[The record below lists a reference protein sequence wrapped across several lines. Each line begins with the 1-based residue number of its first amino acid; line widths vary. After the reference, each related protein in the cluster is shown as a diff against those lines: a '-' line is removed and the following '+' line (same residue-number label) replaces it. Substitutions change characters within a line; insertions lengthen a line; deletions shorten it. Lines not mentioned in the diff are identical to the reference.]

1 MFKFVGFKYRDILFN
16 SGCFTDFFLVCL
28 NVKVL
33 GFLIERKYKVL
44 NEVNRGVFVF
54 IWLWVC
60 MCIYKIYSRW
70 WEEGNGEMGKV
81 KKFIVID
88 Y

>member
-54 IWLWVC
+54 I
-60 MCIYKIYSRW
+60 
-70 WEEGNGEMGKV
+70 
-81 KKFIVID
+81 
-88 Y
+88 